1 MGRIHATATKHYCQS
16 VIMQYDKWHL
26 HPPWVVRAV
35 RPKRLF
41 FPNDVRRIV
50 KLRQRTSVDIPIRR
64 RQHLRHLRLAT

>member
-1 MGRIHATATKHYCQS
+1 
-16 VIMQYDKWHL
+16 MQYDKWHL